1 MKKLILIITAV
12 FFIFSAVVFADE
24 YTEIDGE
31 DFYNQTAGDIQKG
44 TLSLNPAE
52 IVQNTVNRLFAEV
65 GECRKE
71 IINLLV
77 IAALSGILQIL
88 KSSEGKKEVSET
100 AFFACFTLMTMSA
113 LKIFTSAVGCG
124 AEVIDNICG
133 FVTKLVPVFAA
144 LLVSGGA
151 AASASAFHPVM
162 SAAIYIMTILVDKCI
177 VPMVYF
183 SAVLGIIGHI
193 TPGLKISSLTN
204 LIRSAAKWLLTASL
218 TVFTGVTAIY
228 GFSAPVFDAVA
239 MKGIKFAVGTF
250 VPVVGGILS
259 ETVDT
264 VLSSTKLMKSAVGT
278 AGIISLVSICAL
290 PVIKILAIYI
300 MLKLSQAAAEPISDK
315 RMADM
320 LGEIASSVSLI
331 LGMVITAATLFIICI
346 AIMLGAT
353 N

>member
-1 MKKLILIITAV
+1 MKRLTAV
-12 FFIFSAVVFADE
+12 LAVLLLFFQTAVLADE
-24 YTEIDGE
+24 YTHIEGE
-31 DFYNQTAGDIQKG
+31 DFYNAAVDEISGG
-44 TLSLNPAE
+44 SFSLNPAE
-52 IVQNTVNRLFAEV
+52 LFES
-65 GECRKE
+65 GINKLFKE
-71 IINLLV
+71 IRESRSEMINLLI
-77 IAALSGILQIL
+77 IAALSGVLQIL
-88 KSSEGKKEVSET
+88 KSSDGEKEISET

-113 LKIFTSAVGCG
+113 LRIFSITVGYG
-124 AEVIDNICG
+124 VQIIDTICE
-133 FVTKLVPVFAA
+133 FVTKLSPVFAA
-144 LLVSGGA
+144 LLVSGGSVTSA
-151 AASASAFHPVM
+151 AAFHPVL
-162 SAAIYIMTILVDKCI
+162 SAAVYIMTLLVDKCI

-183 SAVLGIIGHI
+183 SAVLGIVGHI
-193 TPGLKISSLTN
+193 TPRLHMTAFTN
-204 LIRSAAKWLLTASL
+204 LIRSVAKWLLMASL

-278 AGIISLVSICAL
+278 AGIISLAAICIV

-300 MLKLSQAAAEPISDK
+300 MLRLTAAAAEPITDK
-315 RMADM
+315 RISDM
-320 LGEIASSVSLI
+320 LGEIASSVSLV
-331 LGMVITAATLFIICI
+331 LGMVITASTLFIICI